1 MKKIFF
7 FAALAVLTLG
17 SCTKEENKEA
27 QQETTIQETQESNVQ
42 DTKTLKSSDGE
53 TVKVT
58 YFAEG
63 GMVAVKLQKEGQSEV
78 KLTAKTVNAQGNPI
92 FSNEE
97 MMWEMNSSGT
107 GGKLT
112 DKDGNSTSFS
122 EDLE

>member
-1 MKKIFF
+1 MKKLFF
-7 FAALAVLTLG
+7 LVALSGITLA
-17 SCTKEENKEA
+17 SCTKEENKGA
-27 QQETTIQETQESNVQ
+27 QQETTTQEAQESNVQ
-42 DTKTLKSSDGE
+42 DTKTLKSNTGE

-63 GMVAVKLQKEGQSEV
+63 GMVAVKLEKEGQPEQ

-112 DKDGNSTSFS
+112 DKEGNSTTFS
-122 EDLE
+122 DE

>member
-1 MKKIFF
+1 MKKLFF
-7 FAALAVLTLG
+7 FVALSGITFA
-17 SCTKEENKEA
+17 SCTKEENKGA
-27 QQETTIQETQESNVQ
+27 QQETTTQDAQESNVQ
-42 DTKTLKSSDGE
+42 DTKTLKSNTGE
-53 TVKVT
+53 TLKVT

-63 GMVAVKLQKEGQSEV
+63 GMVAVKLEKEGQPEQ

-112 DKDGNSTSFS
+112 DKEGNSTTFS
-122 EDLE
+122 DE

>member
-1 MKKIFF
+1 MKKLFF
-7 FAALAVLTLG
+7 FVALSGITLA
-17 SCTKEENKEA
+17 SCTKEENKGA
-27 QQETTIQETQESNVQ
+27 QQETTPQEAQESNVQ
-42 DTKTLKSSDGE
+42 DTKTLKSSTGE

-63 GMVAVKLQKEGQSEV
+63 GMVAVKLEKEGQPEQ

-112 DKDGNSTSFS
+112 DKEGNSTTFS
-122 EDLE
+122 DE

>member
-1 MKKIFF
+1 MKKLFF
-7 FAALAVLTLG
+7 FVALAGITFA
-17 SCTKEENKEA
+17 SCTKEENKGA
-27 QQETTIQETQESNVQ
+27 QQETTTQDAQESNVQ
-42 DTKTLKSSDGE
+42 DTKTLKSNTGE

-63 GMVAVKLQKEGQSEV
+63 GMVAVKLEKEGQPEQ

-112 DKDGNSTSFS
+112 DKEGNSTTFS
-122 EDLE
+122 DE